1 MSEPTWKYNNDEEK
15 KLAEE
20 IINMEKTVLAKFF
33 NGDMTGYDD
42 LWSKKSFTYYD
53 AVTTKRIDDFAT
65 IRKYLSKLEGKL
77 HSDNYKIVDPR
88 VQFNKNMD
96 TAVLTYQLFAKTNIN
111 DVEYNCIQVY
121 QKEDEGW
128 KVIHSTWA
136 VLRPMDK
143 DYSKMKVVV

>member
-1 MSEPTWKYNNDEEK
+1 
-15 KLAEE
+15 
-20 IINMEKTVLAKFF
+20 
-33 NGDMTGYDD
+33 
-42 LWSKKSFTYYD
+42 
-53 AVTTKRIDDFAT
+53 
-65 IRKYLSKLEGKL
+65 
-77 HSDNYKIVDPR
+77 
-88 VQFNKNMD
+88 MD